1 VSTAFEESP
10 VSEPITQPTTGP
22 AAPGRSPWWQKPV
35 VAIATVVVVT
45 GLTGGVAYA
54 ATRGDAA
61 GGTTQEQ
68 SGFPGGGQFGRHPM
82 GGQVPGGTQQG
93 QTSRGAG
100 APTT

>member
-1 VSTAFEESP
+1 M
-10 VSEPITQPTTGP
+10 SEPFTQPIAGP
-22 AAPGRSPWWQKPV
+22 AAPGRSPWWQKPI

-61 GGTTQEQ
+61 GGTTREQ
-68 SGFPGGGQFGRHPM
+68 SGFPGGGQFGRHPT
-82 GGQVPGGTQQG
+82 GGPPGQVPGGTQQG

>member
-1 VSTAFEESP
+1 M
-10 VSEPITQPTTGP
+10 SEPFPQPIAGP
-22 AAPGRSPWWQKPV
+22 TAPGRSPWWQKPV

-61 GGTTQEQ
+61 GGTTREQ
-68 SGFPGGGQFGRHPM
+68 SGFPGGGQFGRN
-82 GGQVPGGTQQG
+82 QQG
-93 QTSRGAG
+93 QTPRGAG

>member
-1 VSTAFEESP
+1 M
-10 VSEPITQPTTGP
+10 SEPFTQPIAGP
-22 AAPGRSPWWQKPV
+22 VAPDRSPWWQKPI

-54 ATRGDAA
+54 ATRGDAG

-68 SGFPGGGQFGRHPM
+68 SGFPGGGQFGRHQQVPP
-82 GGQVPGGTQQG
+82 GQVPGGTQQG
-93 QTSRGAG
+93 QTWRGAG